1 MSKDIQAVSS
11 WLAEW
16 RNDLL
21 RGSGK
26 DPLVNLS
33 QNLAKLLEL
42 PVDDAFPMC
51 IDFDSQIKKIIRD
64 EQEFSKN
71 AGVNVLC
78 VVHEVLHWTDG
89 NNSFVSPI
97 ELSEVQYSVDKIAQK
112 ITFSV
117 AEERFLNPFL
127 EKTFEQKF
135 DQSLA
140 AWLEKDQLPADWK
153 RVSVRFLGNF
163 HYHRFVLLRDFDEYP
178 NNHEVFSSPLGIFV
192 QERRP
197 NVAEFGT
204 ASEDY
209 IYPMDVDQKVA
220 FNTIVSGNDLVVE
233 GPPGAGKSQVIANVL
248 FHAARNNKS
257 VVLCSEKRTALA
269 VVAAKLEA
277 KGLGAFCQDVTND
290 DQAKTEFVRGLQAV
304 WQDLEKRST
313 QHQSVSRDVHFF
325 AQKRDALAL
334 KLERLSHFPKLTG
347 PMKKPPYELSVY
359 PDYQRFL
366 KYKDVL
372 FQLQERY
379 RLLKGKA
386 LNTSTFVY
394 VKPFVFASAASLQHF
409 FDALKSHSKQL
420 QVCKQ
425 VFGDELVFDTLDELE
440 KLQRTLLHAQILSQ
454 ALFQKNPELF
464 VENSKSYKKFQS
476 TYKKYLV
483 SQQALDLHN
492 KQEGFKWRNPWSK
505 QELLAA
511 KKSFSSDRFWQSDFR
526 QWKKKFVASYKPEV
540 FTRDLAINAID
551 GCLSVHD
558 VMTEHQACLELF
570 QSLGIL
576 HPEVDIPLI
585 LQLQRNV
592 HQDVEGLQ
600 QTRENY
606 APELLQKLLM
616 HQGAIHDLN
625 RFAHH
630 HFTQL
635 SNRSIELIFSDLLR
649 DEDFISAQQQSFFN
663 VLNAEPLL
671 PKIWHEVEDFEQ
683 LEDVLQWG
691 EIHQFKS
698 RNPEL
703 FHYSGD
709 DLQQDLVQLIAE
721 EDAHFEL
728 QVALFLENRV
738 QTFLDYHQIIAQPTT
753 KLSAAQKTFR
763 SQLKSGRALLIKE
776 FNKSRQHKSMRE
788 LLSSDAAPWIR
799 VLKPILLFNPLMIAK
814 VLPNEPDSIDVL
826 VFDEAS
832 QIPFAH
838 AIPAMFRAKQLAVFG
853 DSQQL
858 SPSAFFLQGSAQ
870 RSDLLTESR
879 HFLPN
884 AELNH
889 HYRSRHESLI
899 AFSNRYFYNNRLK
912 VMPARTDDRTD
923 GVFCHFVANAVY
935 DTGQNGKEAAA
946 LVAFLDK
953 VFSEI
958 PAQETI
964 GIVAFSEKQL
974 DVLVQFLQQ
983 SKQLSAA
990 WENERITLT
999 TLEKV
1004 QGDEFDVLLITMGY
1018 GKDANGDFALR
1029 MGPLNQEGGE
1039 KRLNVLF
1046 SRARRVMHFFH
1057 SVNAVDFGVSENLGI
1072 DALKKFLLMHEDR
1085 IFGEMYSNDLAQKD
1099 FIELKDPFYN
1109 PHVVSA
1115 LMTLMRHLGVNGVR
1129 AKSQLQLKILFY
1141 KDTIG

>member
-26 DPLVNLS
+26 DPLVHLDIAS
-33 QNLAKLLEL
+33 PKLLRL
-42 PVDDAFPMC
+42 PEDAVFP
-51 IDFDSQIKKIIRD
+51 ITLDFDNSIKKIIRE

-78 VVHEVLHWTDG
+78 VVHEVLHWNQGD
-89 NNSFVSPI
+89 NHFVCPI
-97 ELSEVQYSVDKIAQK
+97 ELSEVQYSIDKIAQT
-112 ITFSV
+112 ITFSCS
-117 AEERFLNPFL
+117 EERFLNPFL
-127 EKTFEQKF
+127 EKTFEQQF
-135 DQSLA
+135 DRNLET
-140 AWLEKDQLPADWK
+140 WLEQNELPENWRRIQEK
-153 RVSVRFLGNF
+153 VLGNF
-163 HYHRFVLLRDFDEYP
+163 HYHRFVLLRDFDDYS
-178 NNHEVFSSPLGIFV
+178 NNDAFLASPLGIYL
-192 QERRP
+192 QERTPREGEL
-197 NVAEFGT
+197 VL
-204 ASEDY
+204 ASKVS
-209 IYPMDVDQKVA
+209 IYPMDVDQKEA
-220 FNTIVSGNDLVVE
+220 FEKIVSGKDLVVE

-248 FHAARNNKS
+248 FHAARNNQS

-290 DQAKTEFVRGLQAV
+290 EQAKTEFVRGLQRV

-313 QHQSVSRDVHFF
+313 AHKNVIRDEQLFE
-325 AQKRDALAL
+325 QKYKTLAL
-334 KLERLSHFPKLTG
+334 KMERLSHFPKLTS
-347 PMKKPPYELSVY
+347 PMKNPLYELSVY

-366 KYKDVL
+366 KYKEGL
-372 FQLQERY
+372 FQLHERY
-379 RLLKGKA
+379 QLLKGKA
-386 LNTSTFVY
+386 LNESAFVY
-394 VKPFVFASAASLQHF
+394 VKPFVYTSIQ
-409 FDALKSHSKQL
+409 ALHSFLDTLKNHL
-420 QVCKQ
+420 KQ
-425 VFGDELVFDTLDELE
+425 VRICKEVFDDKLVFHSLDDLE
-440 KLQRTLLHAQILSQ
+440 KLQRTLLHAQILNQ

-464 VENSKSYKKFQS
+464 IENSKSYKKFQS

-483 SQQALDLHN
+483 AQPALDTHN

-511 KKSFSSDRFWQSDFR
+511 KKSFSSDRFWQSDFHN
-526 QWKKKFVASYKPEV
+526 WKKKFVASYQPEV

-558 VMTEHQACLELF
+558 VMTEHQACLEVF
-570 QSLGIL
+570 QSFGIL
-576 HPEVDIPLI
+576 HPEVDVPLV

-600 QTRENY
+600 QTQQKY
-606 APELLQKLLM
+606 APELLQKLLT
-616 HQGAIHDLN
+616 HQNAIHDLN
-625 RFAHH
+625 RFVQHY
-630 HFTQL
+630 FTQFKQ
-635 SNRSIELIFSDLLR
+635 SSIETVFESLVE
-649 DEDFISAQQQSFFN
+649 DEDFLSAQHEAVSN

-671 PKIWHEVEDFEQ
+671 PKIWHEIKGIEHLDE
-683 LEDVLQWG
+683 VLQWG
-691 EIHQFKS
+691 EIQQFKS

-703 FHYSGD
+703 FHISGD
-709 DLQQDLVQLIAE
+709 DLQLDVAQLITD

-728 QVALFLENRV
+728 QVELFLDNRV
-738 QTFLDYHQIIAQPTT
+738 QTFMDYHALLARPTT
-753 KLSAAQKTFR
+753 KLSAEQKLLR

-788 LLSSDAAPWIR
+788 LLGSDAAPWIR
-799 VLKPILLFNPLMIAK
+799 LLKPILLLNPLMIAK
-814 VLPNEPDSIDVL
+814 VLPNEPNTIDLL

-858 SPSAFFLQGSAQ
+858 SPTAFFLQGSAQ

-899 AFSNRYFYNNRLK
+899 VFSNRYFYNNRLK
-912 VMPARTDDRTD
+912 VMPALKDDHTD
-923 GVFCHFVANAVY
+923 GVFCHFVKEGRYEA
-935 DTGQNGKEAAA
+935 GQNEIEAQT
-946 LVAFLDK
+946 LIHFLKGNITHIADNE
-953 VFSEI
+953 S
-958 PAQETI
+958 I
-964 GIVAFSEKQL
+964 GIVAFSERQWE
-974 DVLVQFLQQ
+974 VLYKNLQNSSH
-983 SKQLSAA
+983 SKIKRGL
-990 WENERITLT
+990 ENERITLT

-1004 QGDEFDVLLITMGY
+1004 QGDEFDVLFISMGY
-1018 GKDANGDFALR
+1018 GKDANGDFVLR

-1046 SRARRVMHFFH
+1046 SRARRAMHFFH
-1057 SVNAVDFGVSENLGI
+1057 SVKAEDFGVSENLGI
-1072 DALKKFLLMHEDR
+1072 DALKKFLLMHENR
-1085 IFGEMYSNDLAQKD
+1085 IFSERPSKQSRQNDS
-1099 FIELKDPFYN
+1099 IELINPFYSA
-1109 PHVVSA
+1109 HVVSE
-1115 LMTLMRHLGVNGVR
+1115 LMTLKRHADWSG
-1129 AKSQLQLKILFY
+1129 LQVKVKFW
-1141 KDTIG
+1141 KDEH